1 MSDVLARFKSVGRS
15 DSGVLRL
22 SQWGAES
29 AENSA
34 LQYGHF
40 AALSWIVLAQ
50 LGQSRAPVLV
60 SSIIAIN
67 PLGFE
72 RSIVF

>member
-1 MSDVLARFKSVGRS
+1 
-15 DSGVLRL
+15 L

-40 AALSWIVLAQ
+40 TALSWIVLAQ
-50 LGQSRAPVLV
+50 LGQSRAPLRV
-60 SSIIAIN
+60 SSIIVIN